1 MKNILVPTDFSI
13 AAWNATQYALQLFA
27 ESECVFHF
35 LNAYTPELHSNRL
48 MAGRVTDAAKDYSAQ
63 TASEKGLKKTLQCI
77 KKQYHNPLH
86 KYKTISS
93 FSMLI
98 DVVKEVVEKQHI
110 DFIIMSASGGADDES
125 IFLGRNTV
133 RILNHIDSCPVMV
146 IPERAVFENLH
157 SISVIS
163 EFNHLFKGDEL
174 NPVVELARYFNS
186 TVQIASM
193 QNATPQITELQQI
206 NHEII
211 AEKLGSIYHN
221 FYKLDTESSLTT
233 TLKKYVDHTN
243 CQLLV
248 MSNNA
253 NSYLRNLCNDY
264 IVGKSIFCC
273 HVPILSL
280 QLIENNIS
288 ISH

>member
-1 MKNILVPTDFSI
+1 MKNILIPTDFSLP
-13 AAWNATQYALQLFA
+13 AWNATKYAMQLFA
-27 ESECVFHF
+27 ESECVFYF

-48 MAGRVTDAAKDYSAQ
+48 MAGRVTEAPKDYSAQ
-63 TASEKGLKKTLQCI
+63 TASEKGLKKVLQRI
-77 KKQYHNPLH
+77 KKQCNNPLH
-86 KYKTISS
+86 SYKTISS

-98 DVVKEVVEKQHI
+98 DEVKDVIEKRHI
-110 DFIIMSASGGADDES
+110 DFVIMSASGGADDES

-133 RILNHIDSCPVMV
+133 RILNHINKCPVMV
-146 IPERAVFENLH
+146 IPPRAVFENLH
-157 SISVIS
+157 SISVVS
-163 EFNHLFKGDEL
+163 EFNHLFKSEEL
-174 NPVVELARYFNS
+174 SPVVDLARYFNS

-211 AEKLGSIYHN
+211 AKKLGSVYHN
-221 FYKLDTESSLTT
+221 FYKLDTEGSLTT
-233 TLKKYVDHTN
+233 TLKRYVDHTN

-248 MSNNA
+248 LSNNA

-273 HVPILSL
+273 HVPMLSL

>member
-1 MKNILVPTDFSI
+1 MKNILIPTDFSL
-13 AAWNATQYALQLFA
+13 AAWNAIKYALQLFA

-48 MAGRVTDAAKDYSAQ
+48 MAGRVSDAAKDYSAQ
-63 TASEKGLKKTLQCI
+63 TASEKGLKKNLQRV
-77 KKQYHNPLH
+77 KKEYNNPLH

-98 DVVKEVVEKQHI
+98 DEVKEVVEKQHI
-110 DFIIMSASGGADDES
+110 DFVIMSASGGSDDES

-133 RILNHIDSCPVMV
+133 RILNHVDKCPVMV
-146 IPERAVFENLH
+146 IPSRANFENLH
-157 SISVIS
+157 SISIVS

-174 NPVVELARYFNS
+174 NPVVDLARYFES

-193 QNATPQITELQQI
+193 QDATPQITELQQL

-211 AEKLGSIYHN
+211 AEKLGTIYHN
-221 FYKLDTESSLTT
+221 FYKLDTENSLTT
-233 TLKKYVDHTN
+233 TLKRYVDQTN

-248 MSNNA
+248 MSNNT
-253 NSYLRNLCNDY
+253 NSYLRNLCHDY
-264 IVGKSIFCC
+264 IVGRSTFCC
-273 HVPILSL
+273 HVPMLSL
-280 QLIENNIS
+280 QLIENNIN

>member
-1 MKNILVPTDFSI
+1 MKNILIPTDFSLP
-13 AAWNATQYALQLFA
+13 AWNATKYAMQLFA
-27 ESECVFHF
+27 ESECVFYF

-48 MAGRVTDAAKDYSAQ
+48 MAGRVTEAPKDYSAQ
-63 TASEKGLKKTLQCI
+63 TASEKGLKKVLQRI
-77 KKQYHNPLH
+77 KKQCNNPLH
-86 KYKTISS
+86 SYKTISS

-98 DVVKEVVEKQHI
+98 DEVKDVIEKRHI
-110 DFIIMSASGGADDES
+110 DFVIMSASGGTDDES

-133 RILNHIDSCPVMV
+133 RILNHINKCPVMV
-146 IPERAVFENLH
+146 IPPRAVFENLH
-157 SISVIS
+157 SISVVS
-163 EFNHLFKGDEL
+163 EFNHLFKSEEL
-174 NPVVELARYFNS
+174 SPVVDLARYFNS

-211 AEKLGSIYHN
+211 AKKLGSVYHN
-221 FYKLDTESSLTT
+221 FYKLDTEGSLTT
-233 TLKKYVDHTN
+233 TLKRYVDHTN

-248 MSNNA
+248 LSNNA

-273 HVPILSL
+273 HVPMLSL

>member
-1 MKNILVPTDFSI
+1 MKNILIPTDFSQP
-13 AAWNATQYALQLFA
+13 AWNAIQYALQLFA
-27 ESECVFHF
+27 ESECVFHL

-48 MAGRVTDAAKDYSAQ
+48 MAGRVTEAAKDYSAQ
-63 TASEKGLKKTLQCI
+63 TASEKGLKKTLQHI
-77 KKQYHNPLH
+77 KKQYNNPLH
-86 KYKTISS
+86 NYKTISS

-98 DVVKEVVEKQHI
+98 DEVKEVVEKQHI
-110 DFIIMSASGGADDES
+110 DFVIMSASGGADDES

-133 RILNHIDSCPVMV
+133 RILNHVNKCPIMV
-146 IPERAVFENLH
+146 IPPRAVFENLH
-157 SISVIS
+157 SISVVS
-163 EFNHLFKGDEL
+163 ELNHLFKSDEL
-174 NPVVELARYFNS
+174 SPVVELARYFNS
-186 TVQIASM
+186 TVQIASI
-193 QNATPQITELQQI
+193 QNATPQITELQHI

-221 FYKLDTESSLTT
+221 FYKLDTEHSLTT
-233 TLKKYVDHTN
+233 TLKRYVDHTN

-248 MSNNA
+248 VSNNT
-253 NSYLRNLCNDY
+253 NSYLRKLCNDY

-273 HVPILSL
+273 HVPMLSL